1 MVLGICSNILEEMK
15 NFQLDRFRFIVTG
28 FISERAEQGLAYKS
42 YAVTDTAV
50 DDHFTNEFKTFGP
63 MSPVPG
69 RAQTSNKSGPGRLGG
84 TTTPPYGVCQNFK
97 SFEESEFPWK
107 SFEIQNE

>member
-50 DDHFTNEFKTFGP
+50 DDHFTNEFRIIHFNPGLFIWAHAQC
-63 MSPVPG
+63 MMHSMGSGSP
-69 RAQTSNKSGPGRLGG
+69 GG
-84 TTTPPYGVCQNFK
+84 TTTPPYGVFLNFI
-97 SFEESEFPWK
+97 SL
-107 SFEIQNE
+107 